1 MVEGSDRG
9 PDKIYAVQGI
19 LLLCLGFDTFCAAM
33 IATASLQSFTGR
45 KCELFLHTAVSLF
58 VVPILWGLL
67 VGASFSSDT
76 YYCRDFPCR
85 AKHFV
90 FPLLFVL
97 RNRDIW
103 LSMVQFA
110 LSVLSAAPVL
120 WLFFCFLL
128 SLSGVTLL
136 LMQHVFETGQSHLDV
151 VQ

>member
-1 MVEGSDRG
+1 MIEGSDRE

-33 IATASLQSFTGR
+33 IATVSLRPFAGR
-45 KCELFLHTAVSLF
+45 KCRLFLHTAVSLF

-90 FPLLFVL
+90 FPLLAIF
-97 RNRDIW
+97 RNRAIW

-136 LMQHVFETGQSHLDV
+136 LMQNIFETGESRLDA